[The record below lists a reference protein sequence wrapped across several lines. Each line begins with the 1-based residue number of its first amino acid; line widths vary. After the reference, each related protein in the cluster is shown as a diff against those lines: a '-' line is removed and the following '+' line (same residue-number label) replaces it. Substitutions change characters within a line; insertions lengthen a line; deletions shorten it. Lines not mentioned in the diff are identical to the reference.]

1 MFWRDFLTPVRTF
14 VKPKITKENK
24 MLTAFDI
31 MTRDVVAVTT
41 GTSIRELAEIM
52 THHRIG
58 SVPVVD
64 DTGALVGI
72 VTESDL
78 IEQDK
83 NFHIPTVISLFDWV
97 IYLESEKKFEK
108 ELKRMTGQTVGDIY
122 TKDVVIVEPTTTVHE
137 IADIM
142 CDKKI
147 HSLPVVDEGKLVGI
161 VSRIDL
167 IRSMVS

>member
-1 MFWRDFLTPVRTF
+1 
-14 VKPKITKENK
+14 

-31 MTRDVVAVTT
+31 MTKNVVTVTR

-52 THHRIG
+52 TRHRIG

-64 DTGALVGI
+64 DEGKLVGI

-83 NFHIPTVISLFDWV
+83 SFHIPTVISLFDWV

-108 ELKRMTGQTVGDIY
+108 ELKRMTARTVGDIF
-122 TKDVVIVEPTTTVHE
+122 TREVLTVAPDTPVSK

-142 CDKKI
+142 SDKKI
-147 HSLPVVDEGKLVGI
+147 HSLPVIDGDNLVGI
-161 VSRIDL
+161 VARIDL
-167 IRSMVS
+167 IRSMVA

>member
-1 MFWRDFLTPVRTF
+1 
-14 VKPKITKENK
+14 

-31 MTRDVVAVTT
+31 MSKDVVTVTVA
-41 GTSIRELAEIM
+41 TSIRDLAEIM
-52 THHRIG
+52 TFHRIG

-64 DTGALVGI
+64 DTGALIGI
-72 VTESDL
+72 VSESDL

-83 NFHIPTVISLFDWV
+83 SFHIPTVISLFDWV

-108 ELKRMTGQTVGDIY
+108 ELMRMTGQTVGDIF
-122 TKDVVIVEPTTTVHE
+122 TKEVMTVDPTTKVSE
-137 IADIM
+137 IADLM

-147 HSLPVVDEGKLVGI
+147 HSLPVVENGKLVGI

-167 IRSMVS
+167 IRSMVD

>member
-1 MFWRDFLTPVRTF
+1 
-14 VKPKITKENK
+14 

-31 MTRDVVAVTT
+31 MTKDVIAVTT
-41 GTSIRELAEIM
+41 ETTIRELAEIM
-52 THHRIG
+52 TRHRIG

-64 DTGALVGI
+64 DKGALIGI

-108 ELKRMTGQTVGDIY
+108 ELKRMTAQTVGDIY
-122 TKDVVIVEPTTTVHE
+122 TKEVVTVEPQTTITE

-142 CDKKI
+142 CDKRI
-147 HSLPVVDEGKLVGI
+147 HSLPVVDAGKLVGI